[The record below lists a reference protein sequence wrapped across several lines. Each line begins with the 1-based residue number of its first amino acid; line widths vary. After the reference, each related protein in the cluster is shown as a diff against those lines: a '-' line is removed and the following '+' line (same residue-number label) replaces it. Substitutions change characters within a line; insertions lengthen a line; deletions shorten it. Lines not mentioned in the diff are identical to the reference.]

1 MSFLTTNQN
10 PGSIYRHFRGGYY
23 LMHSMATIEKTGEV
37 VVVYES
43 LQDHQVWV
51 RPLSEFM
58 EDVSQN
64 ENNPTGQ
71 KHRFEPVP
79 NFQYQLGLIPTETL
93 MQELLNRSDCPDEL
107 KSLNPERVWRTE
119 YLIGRFRKEFIN
131 DQTTNEDF
139 FYDYVED
146 SLEKAVEKLRKLNDP
161 RLTIVTRLHIKQDF
175 D

>member
-23 LMHSMATIEKTGEV
+23 LMRSMATIEKTGEV

-51 RPLSEFM
+51 RPLSEFTD
-58 EDVSQN
+58 DVSQN

-71 KHRFEPVP
+71 KHRFEPVVD
-79 NFQYQLGLIPTETL
+79 FQYQLGLISTETL
-93 MQELLNRSDCPDEL
+93 MQELLKRGDCPDEL
-107 KSLNPERVWRTE
+107 KSLNSERVWRTE
-119 YLIGRFRKEFIN
+119 YLIGRFRNTYIN
-131 DQTTNEDF
+131 AETTTEDF

-146 SLEKAVEKLRKLNDP
+146 SPEAAQEKLRKLNDP
-161 RLTIVTRLHIKQDF
+161 RLTILTRIHLKQDF
-175 D
+175 

>member
-23 LMHSMATIEKTGEV
+23 LMRSMATIEKTGEI

-51 RPLSEFM
+51 RPLSEFTD
-58 EDVSQN
+58 DVSQN

-71 KHRFEPVP
+71 KHRFEPVVD
-79 NFQYQLGLIPTETL
+79 FQYQLGLIPTETL
-93 MQELLNRSDCPDEL
+93 MQELLKRNGCPDEL

-119 YLIGRFRKEFIN
+119 YLIGRFRKNFI
-131 DQTTNEDF
+131 DAETTTEDF
-139 FYDYVED
+139 FYDYVESTSD
-146 SLEKAVEKLRKLNDP
+146 SAQEKLRKLNDP
-161 RLTIVTRLHIKQDF
+161 RLSILTRLYLKQDF